1 MSSEIPITKTTTI
14 LTERLKPGSY
24 SVEKANVS
32 RYFTLNAWQY
42 LVILGIAVS
51 GLAAFATTYDA
62 ITGIDTKMA
71 VCEQTGDLK
80 HQLNIKFIVILVL
93 SCLAVVFGIIMAWF
107 FRSQENQRRLLT
119 LGITTSGILG
129 ILYALSI
136 RFTSTSNLVKLGIS
150 WGSLL
155 CFLLLG
161 FFLHTGVKI
170 SGITTET
177 S

>member
-62 ITGIDTKMA
+62 ITGIDTKME

-93 SCLAVVFGIIMAWF
+93 SCLAVLFGIIMAC
-107 FRSQENQRRLLT
+107 SLE
-119 LGITTSGILG
+119 
-129 ILYALSI
+129 
-136 RFTSTSNLVKLGIS
+136 VK
-150 WGSLL
+150 
-155 CFLLLG
+155 
-161 FFLHTGVKI
+161 KI
-170 SGITTET
+170 NVDY
-177 S
+177 